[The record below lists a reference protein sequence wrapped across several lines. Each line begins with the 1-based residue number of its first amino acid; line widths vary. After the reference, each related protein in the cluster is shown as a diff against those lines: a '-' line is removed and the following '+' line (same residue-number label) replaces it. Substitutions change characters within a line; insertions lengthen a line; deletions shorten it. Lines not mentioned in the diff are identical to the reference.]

1 MVAMAGSLV
10 VGMME
15 SSATA
20 AAVGSQAKE
29 GIAENPGYPGSR
41 AMAEPEEHQGNLG
54 CPGSRAMLMAAL
66 HRRWWRQ

>member
-1 MVAMAGSLV
+1 MDSRAMVAMAGSLV

-20 AAVGSQAKE
+20 VAVGSQAKE
-29 GIAENPGYPGSR
+29 GIAENPGSR
-41 AMAEPEEHQGNLG
+41 AMAEPEEHRG